1 MKHED
6 AQVPPADAGRLETP
20 VRPPA
25 ADRYARAVLHDD
37 GTLHNFILRVGGKP
51 YRCACGCNVF
61 HKPDREDLGLYQ
73 CNACE
78 QQFEAA

>member
-1 MKHED
+1 
-6 AQVPPADAGRLETP
+6 
-20 VRPPA
+20 
-25 ADRYARAVLHDD
+25 VLHDD
-37 GTLHNFILRVGGKP
+37 GTLHNFTLRVGGKP